1 MPVKMICCVSLQP
14 ATVSSVPIDDFANA
28 NQRLIDMAMDNYYT
42 CCGKSICNGC
52 IHSCRQSGN
61 FKCPFCNSDRA
72 SKTLEDN
79 VAELLKRVEANDAAS
94 IYLLGNCYHHGL
106 NSFQQDHTKS
116 MEMYARA
123 AELGYGKA
131 HYQLGS
137 IYDKGG
143 YFKKAK
149 FHYEAA
155 AMAGNENARNNL
167 GVIEGDFGNM
177 DRALKHLKISASA
190 GEHQAM
196 RQLTMLFEKGEVS
209 RESIDSTLVAY
220 NNSCAKMR
228 SEARDAFIRV
238 QINAG

>member
-1 MPVKMICCVSLQP
+1 
-14 ATVSSVPIDDFANA
+14 
-28 NQRLIDMAMDNYYT
+28 
-42 CCGKSICNGC
+42 
-52 IHSCRQSGN
+52 
-61 FKCPFCNSDRA
+61 
-72 SKTLEDN
+72 
-79 VAELLKRVEANDAAS
+79 VEANDAAS

-116 MEMYARA
+116 MELYARA

-155 AMAGNENARNNL
+155 AMAGNEVARYNVGCL
-167 GVIEGDFGNM
+167 EAQSGKIE
-177 DRALKHLKISASA
+177 RAVKHLKISASA
-190 GEHQAM
+190 GDHKSM

-209 RESIDSTLVAY
+209 RESINSTLAAY
-220 NNSCAKMR
+220 NNSCAEMR

-238 QINAG
+238 QINSIGAG